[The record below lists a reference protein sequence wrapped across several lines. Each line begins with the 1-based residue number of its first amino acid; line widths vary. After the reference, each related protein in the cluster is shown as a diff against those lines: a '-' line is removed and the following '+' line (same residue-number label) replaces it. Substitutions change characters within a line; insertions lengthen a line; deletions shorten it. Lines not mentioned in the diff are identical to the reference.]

1 MVSGAAHSV
10 DTLWVLICTV
20 LVLLM
25 QAGFSCLESGL
36 VRAKNS
42 INVAVK
48 NVIDFCIAGLGFWVL
63 GFGLMFG
70 ASQSGWI
77 GMSGFPKFGSKL
89 RFRGGCVW
97 AGFDIS
103 MG

>member
-1 MVSGAAHSV
+1 MESLSQSI
-10 DTLWVLICTV
+10 DTTWVLVCTV

-25 QAGFSCLESGL
+25 QAGFTCLESGL

-48 NVIDFCIAGLGFWVL
+48 NVVDFCVSGLGFWAI

-70 ASQSGWI
+70 ASQSGI
-77 GMSGFPKFGSKL
+77 MPHQ
-89 RFRGGCVW
+89 
-97 AGFDIS
+97 
-103 MG
+103 